1 VSAVELPVLSL
12 SKHPVESVMHIEE
25 AILSVVLG
33 LIVGSFLNVCIH
45 RLPKGESVIR
55 PGSRCTACGRS
66 IRWYDNIPV
75 ISFLLLGGRCR
86 GCGGRISWR
95 YPAVEALTGALFLLA
110 MLRFGLGVRT
120 IFLLAFLCG
129 LVVVT
134 FIDLDHQIIPHAVTL
149 PGILLGLIAS
159 LITRDPSP
167 RDAAAG
173 ALVGAGLV
181 YLVAAYA
188 EVAFQRESMGGGDI
202 NLLAMIGAFLG
213 WRQVFLSFFLA
224 VAAGAC
230 LSLLLIATGVL
241 SRKDRI
247 PFGPFLALGAIV
259 ALFGGDDLIDWYWQ
273 LLR

>member
-1 VSAVELPVLSL
+1 MLSL
-12 SKHPVESVMHIEE
+12 SKHPVESVMHTEQ

-95 YPAVEALTGALFLLA
+95 YPAVEALTGVLFLLT

-181 YLVAAYA
+181 YLVAVYA

-247 PFGPFLALGAIV
+247 PFGPFLALGAV
-259 ALFGGDDLIDWYWQ
+259 MALFVGDDLIDWYWQ

>member
-1 VSAVELPVLSL
+1 
-12 SKHPVESVMHIEE
+12 MHTEE
-25 AILSVVLG
+25 AIFSVLFG

-45 RLPKGESVIR
+45 RLPRGESLVR
-55 PGSRCTACGRS
+55 PASRCPVCS
-66 IRWYDNIPV
+66 VPIRWYDNIPV
-75 ISFLLLGGRCR
+75 LSFLLLGGRCR
-86 GCGGRISWR
+86 GCGGRISWL
-95 YPAVEALTGALFLLA
+95 YPAVEALTGMLFLLTV
-110 MLRFGLGVRT
+110 LRFGLGVRT

-134 FIDLDHQIIPHAVTL
+134 FIDLDYQIIPHAVTL
-149 PGILLGLIAS
+149 PGIPLGLIAS
-159 LITRDPSP
+159 LITWDPSP

-181 YLVAAYA
+181 YLVAVYA

-213 WRQVFLSFFLA
+213 WRQVLLSFFLA
-224 VAAGAC
+224 VGVGAC

-247 PFGPFLALGAIV
+247 PFGPFLALGAVV
-259 ALFGGDDLIDWYWQ
+259 ALFGGDGLIDWYWR

>member
-1 VSAVELPVLSL
+1 MSPVEPVVRSGAAGLSL
-12 SKHPVESVMHIEE
+12 LI
-25 AILSVVLG
+25 G
-33 LIVGSFLNVCIH
+33 LCIGSFLNVCIH

-55 PGSRCTACGRS
+55 PASRCTACGLS

-75 ISFLLLGGRCR
+75 LSFLLLGGRCR

-95 YPAVEALTGALFLLA
+95 YPAVEALTGVLFLLI
-110 MLRFGLGVRT
+110 MLRFGLGVRS
-120 IFLLAFLCG
+120 IFLLIFICG

-134 FIDLDHQIIPHAVTL
+134 FIDLDHEIIPHAVTL
-149 PGILLGLIAS
+149 PGIPLGLIAS
-159 LITRDPSP
+159 FITRDPSP

-181 YLVAAYA
+181 YLVAVYA

-213 WRQVFLSFFLA
+213 WRQVLLSFFLA
-224 VAAGAC
+224 VGAGAC
-230 LSLLLIATGVL
+230 LSLLLIASGVL

-247 PFGPFLALGAIV
+247 PFGPFLALGAVV
-259 ALFGGDDLIDWYWQ
+259 ALFGGDGLIDWYWR

>member
-1 VSAVELPVLSL
+1 
-12 SKHPVESVMHIEE
+12 MRTEE
-25 AILSVVLG
+25 AIFSVFLG

-45 RLPKGESVIR
+45 RLPKGESVVR
-55 PGSRCTACGRS
+55 PGSRCASCGLS

-75 ISFLLLGGRCR
+75 LGFLLLGGRCR

-95 YPAVEALTGALFLLA
+95 YPTVEVLTGLLFLA
-110 MLRFGLGVRT
+110 TVLRFGLDARS
-120 IFLLAFLCG
+120 IFLLIFLCG

-134 FIDLDHQIIPHAVTL
+134 FIDLDHEIIPHAVTL
-149 PGILLGLIAS
+149 PGIPLGLIAS

-173 ALVGAGLV
+173 TLVGAGLV
-181 YLVAAYA
+181 YLIAVYA
-188 EVAFQRESMGGGDI
+188 EAAFQRESMGGGDI
-202 NLLAMIGAFLG
+202 NLMAMIGAFLG
-213 WRQVFLSFFLA
+213 WRQVFVSFFLA
-224 VAAGAC
+224 VAVGAC

-247 PFGPFLALGAIV
+247 PFGPFLALGAVV
-259 ALFGGDDLIDWYWQ
+259 ALFGGDGLIDWYWR

>member
-1 VSAVELPVLSL
+1 VV
-12 SKHPVESVMHIEE
+12 
-25 AILSVVLG
+25 SVVEPIVRLEVSG
-33 LIVGSFLNVCIH
+33 LFVLIGLCAGSFLNVCIH
-45 RLPKGESVIR
+45 RLPKGESVVR
-55 PGSRCTACGRS
+55 PGSRCTSCGLS

-75 ISFLLLGGRCR
+75 LGFLLLGGRCR

-95 YPAVEALTGALFLLA
+95 YPVVEVLTGLLFLA
-110 MLRFGLGVRT
+110 TVWRFGLDART
-120 IFLLAFLCG
+120 IFLLIFLCG

-134 FIDLDHQIIPHAVTL
+134 FIDLDHEIIPHAVTL
-149 PGILLGLIAS
+149 PGIPLGLIAS

-167 RDAAAG
+167 RDAIAG

-181 YLVAAYA
+181 YLVAVYA
-188 EVAFQRESMGGGDI
+188 EVALRRESMGGGDI

-213 WRQVFLSFFLA
+213 WKQVFLSFFLA

-230 LSLLLIATGVL
+230 LSLLLIAAGVL

-247 PFGPFLALGAIV
+247 PFGPFLALGAV
-259 ALFGGDDLIDWYWQ
+259 VSLFAGDNLIAWYWR

>member
-1 VSAVELPVLSL
+1 MLSL
-12 SKHPVESVMHIEE
+12 SKHPVESDMHTEE
-25 AILSVVLG
+25 AILSVFLG
-33 LIVGSFLNVCIH
+33 LIIGSFLNVCIH
-45 RLPKGESVIR
+45 RLPKGESLVR
-55 PGSRCTACGRS
+55 PASRCPVCS
-66 IRWYDNIPV
+66 VPIRWYDNIPV
-75 ISFLLLGGRCR
+75 LSFLLLGGRCR
-86 GCGGRISWR
+86 GCGGRISWL
-95 YPAVEALTGALFLLA
+95 YPAVEALTGMLFLLT

-149 PGILLGLIAS
+149 PGIPLGLIAS

-181 YLVAAYA
+181 YLVAVYA

-213 WRQVFLSFFLA
+213 WRQVLLSFFLA
-224 VAAGAC
+224 VGAGAC

-247 PFGPFLALGAIV
+247 PFGPFLALGAVV
-259 ALFGGDDLIDWYWQ
+259 ALFGGDGLIDWYWR